1 MKRPMQNNKTQ
12 GFTLLELLIAIAV
25 FAIMS
30 VMTYSGLHI
39 LLDAKAQTASR
50 SAQLEALQMTLYLLN
65 EDLAQLAPRT
75 IRDNYGM
82 VESAFRSNSKDGEVL
97 TLTRS
102 VPQWSAYPTGSQL
115 QRVSYRLEQGSLYRQ
130 VWTALD
136 RTQQSQYQRRK
147 LMDTNNVQ
155 LRFFDEQWLDYWLA
169 DSNSLRTPKA
179 VEISL
184 TVGDLGVVTRLF
196 YLHP

>member
-1 MKRPMQNNKTQ
+1 MKKAKLQ

-30 VMTYSGLHI
+30 VMTYSGLRI
-39 LLDAKAQTASR
+39 LLDAKAQTANR

-65 EDLAQLAPRT
+65 EDLTQIAPRS
-75 IRDNYGM
+75 IRDNYGI

-115 QRVSYRLEQGSLYRQ
+115 QRISYRLEKGSLYRQ

-147 LMDTNNVQ
+147 LLDTSNVQ
-155 LRFFDEQWLDYWLA
+155 LRFFDGQWQPYWLA
-169 DSNSLRTPKA
+169 DTNSLQTPKA
-179 VEISL
+179 LEISL
-184 TVGDLGVVTRLF
+184 TAGDLGTVTRLF

>member
-1 MKRPMQNNKTQ
+1 MKKAKLQ

-30 VMTYSGLHI
+30 VMTYSGLRI
-39 LLDAKAQTASR
+39 LLDAKAQTANR

-65 EDLAQLAPRT
+65 EDLAQIAPRS
-75 IRDNYGM
+75 IRDNYGI

-115 QRVSYRLEQGSLYRQ
+115 QRISYRLEKGSLYRQ

-147 LMDTNNVQ
+147 LLDTSNVQ
-155 LRFFDEQWLDYWLA
+155 LRFFDGQWQPYWLA
-169 DSNSLRTPKA
+169 DTNSLQTPKA
-179 VEISL
+179 LEISL
-184 TVGDLGVVTRLF
+184 TAGDLGTVTRLF

>member
-1 MKRPMQNNKTQ
+1 MKKVKLQ

-25 FAIMS
+25 FAIKS
-30 VMTYSGLHI
+30 VMTYSGLRI
-39 LLDAKAQTASR
+39 LLDAKAQTANR

-65 EDLAQLAPRT
+65 EDLAQIAPRS
-75 IRDNYGM
+75 IRDNYGI

-115 QRVSYRLEQGSLYRQ
+115 QRISYRLEKGSLYRQ

-147 LMDTNNVQ
+147 LLDTSNVQ
-155 LRFFDEQWLDYWLA
+155 LRFFDGQWQPYWLA
-169 DSNSLRTPKA
+169 DTNSLQTPKA
-179 VEISL
+179 LEISL
-184 TVGDLGVVTRLF
+184 TAGDLGTVTRLF

>member
-1 MKRPMQNNKTQ
+1 MKKVKPQ

-39 LLDAKAQTASR
+39 LLDAKAQTASK

-65 EDLAQLAPRT
+65 EDLAQIAPRT
-75 IRDNYGM
+75 VRDNYGM
-82 VESAFRSNSKDGEVL
+82 VESAFRSNAKDGEVL
-97 TLTRS
+97 SLTRS

-115 QRVSYRLEQGSLYRQ
+115 QRVSYRLEKGSLYRQ

-147 LMDTNNVQ
+147 LMDTSTVQ
-155 LRFFDEQWLDYWLA
+155 LRFFDQQWSDYWLA
-169 DSNSLRTPKA
+169 DSNSLRSPKA

-184 TVGDLGVVTRLF
+184 AAGDWGLVTRLF